1 MLWGEQV
8 LLGWALLLAA
18 ASLNRM
24 GPSFERSK
32 YAGPVAALGIALILL
47 VREPPLYFERGAERC
62 DTIFQLWCIGEI
74 YDYYLEYIFSL
85 AVWLVLAYFGMRLI
99 ISGSNWYT
107 PSNPPFVF
115 AGWILVGSAW
125 LVILQMD
132 YYLWALIEY
141 RFFLPIV
148 LAYLLGIA
156 LAALFM
162 FKVIQWTEAR
172 TPREKMIEAL
182 SEREQRLVTELIRR
196 NLGGEQR

>member
-8 LLGWALLLAA
+8 LLGWALLVAA

-47 VREPPLYFERGAERC
+47 VREPPLYFEDGAERC
-62 DTIFQLWCIGEI
+62 DSVMELWCVGEI
-74 YDYYLEYIFSL
+74 YDIYLEYILSL
-85 AVWLVLAYFGMRLI
+85 AVWIVLAYFGMRLI

-107 PSNPPFVF
+107 RSESPAVFV
-115 AGWILVGSAW
+115 GWILVGSAW
-125 LVILQMD
+125 MVIIQMD
-132 YYLWALIEY
+132 YYLWAVLKY
-141 RFFLPIV
+141 DFFLPII
-148 LAYLLGIA
+148 LAYLLGIV
-156 LAALFM
+156 LASLLM

-172 TPREKMIEAL
+172 TPRDEIIEGL
-182 SEREQRLVTELIRR
+182 SEREQRQVTELIRR